1 MAKIVEVGKWNKV
14 PLPGR
19 FMPKEPWQ
27 GLEGRLRKATM
38 VLCSKTRSLQE
49 KLSQDKFHRIS
60 LHQKKPDNWRKRLDD
75 GLTSESNCE
84 RFSLYIYTRHEF
96 FAIFKFQYLGVLGE
110 LEGRGSAKV
119 SLRIS
124 KVRLLP
130 YFVLNKVD

>member
-1 MAKIVEVGKWNKV
+1 MGSYPSPTARGSV
-14 PLPGR
+14 
-19 FMPKEPWQ
+19 
-27 GLEGRLRKATM
+27 
-38 VLCSKTRSLQE
+38 S
-49 KLSQDKFHRIS
+49 
-60 LHQKKPDNWRKRLDD
+60 
-75 GLTSESNCE
+75 
-84 RFSLYIYTRHEF
+84 IYTLDHEF